1 MMQVQLVGAA
11 DIDPKVRQWDHG
23 GGPLTVLN
31 VNPELTI
38 HFSDLPAM
46 CDFAQKILAGIDT
59 IAPGITDQTTWRVG
73 QESFTDYMAKY
84 KNYLATVGEPAEPI
98 YPVPPT
104 RFMGDVV
111 VAGNGI
117 LQLAVGLL
125 ETYPEPG
132 STVEVVYVAPAAV

>member
-11 DIDPKVRQWDHG
+11 DIDPRVRQWDHG

-59 IAPGITDQTTWRVG
+59 IAPGITDQTTWRVD

-84 KNYLATVGEPAEPI
+84 KNHLATVGEPAEPI

-104 RFMGDVV
+104 RFLGEVVSAGDKY
-111 VAGNGI
+111 
-117 LQLAVGLL
+117 LMLEVGELG
-125 ETYPEPG
+125 TYPALG
-132 STVEVVYVAPAAV
+132 STVEVVSR